1 MRFGFLLK
9 RGKPE
14 GPELAVGLSR
24 VLVSRGATLYALPD
38 DAGAIPGAIPVP
50 AERFGA
56 SIDALA
62 VLGGDGTFLY
72 GAALVADHGV
82 PIFGVNL
89 GSLGFMTP
97 YARGEA
103 AAAIEQAALGRLKIE
118 ERIRLTVTV
127 HAPDKAA
134 AAAPIVTQHVVN
146 DAVLTQRSIA
156 RLIDLEARLDGAEI
170 ATYKAD
176 GLIVSTPTGSTAYTL
191 AAGGPILTP
200 DVEAMVLT
208 PICPHALTNRPLVFR
223 PDARL
228 EIRNASGSPVT
239 LTIDG
244 QWAHELVSGAR
255 IEVRRADQPLRLYQ
269 APRGFFGILREKL
282 SWGERRAAGS

>member
-14 GPELAVGLSR
+14 ALELATQLSGILR
-24 VLVSRGATLYALPD
+24 ARGSTVFALPE
-38 DAGAIPGAIPVP
+38 DAAALPGAAPVT
-50 AERFGA
+50 AEAMGA
-56 SIDALA
+56 SVDALA

-72 GAALVADHGV
+72 GASLVADCDV

-89 GSLGFMTP
+89 GSLGFITP
-97 YARGEA
+97 YARAEA
-103 AAAIEQAALGRLKIE
+103 AAAIEDAAAGRLPVE
-118 ERIRLTVTV
+118 QRIRLAVSIRPPRGGPPRQP
-127 HAPDKAA
+127 AEQLRSA
-134 AAAPIVTQHVVN
+134 VN

-156 RLIDLEARLDGAEI
+156 RLLDLEARLDGAEI

-200 DVEAMVLT
+200 DVQAMVLT
-208 PICPHALTNRPLVFR
+208 PICPHTLTNRPLVFR

-228 EIRNASGSPVT
+228 EIRNATGGSVT

-244 QWAHELVSGAR
+244 QWGYELVSDAS
-255 IEVRRADQPLRLYQ
+255 IEVRRADRPLRLYQ
-269 APRGFFGILREKL
+269 SPRGFFGILREKL
-282 SWGERRAAGS
+282 SWGERQG

>member
-14 GPELAVGLSR
+14 AREL
-24 VLVSRGATLYALPD
+24 GAELGRALTDQGVRLYALD
-38 DAGAIPGAIPVP
+38 EDASAIPGATVVSE
-50 AERFGA
+50 AEMGR

-72 GAALVADHGV
+72 GAGLVADHGV

-89 GSLGFMTP
+89 GSLGFITP

-103 AAAIEQAALGRLKIE
+103 LAAIQDAARGRLGIE
-118 ERIRLTVTV
+118 ERIRLAVTLPGSSTTEGGPKC
-127 HAPDKAA
+127 A
-134 AAAPIVTQHVVN
+134 VN

-156 RLIDLEARLDGAEI
+156 RLLDLEARLDGAEI
-170 ATYKAD
+170 ASYKAD
-176 GLIVSTPTGSTAYTL
+176 GLIISTPTGSTAYTL

-200 DVEAMVLT
+200 NVQAMVLT
-208 PICPHALTNRPLVFR
+208 PICPHTLTNRPLVFP

-228 EIRNASGSPVT
+228 TIRNASGGPVT

-244 QWAHELVSGAR
+244 QWACELVSEAS
-255 IEVRRADQPLRLYQ
+255 IEVRRAEQPLRLYRP
-269 APRGFFGILREKL
+269 PRGFFAILREKL
-282 SWGERRAAGS
+282 SWGERQG

>member
-1 MRFGFLLK
+1 MRIGFLLK

-14 GPELAVGLSR
+14 ARQLAADLAR
-24 VLVSRGATLYALPD
+24 LLTDRGCALLALPED
-38 DAGAIPGAIPVP
+38 LAAIPGAQPVSE
-50 AERFGA
+50 AELGT

-89 GSLGFMTP
+89 GSLGFITP
-97 YARGEA
+97 YARSEA
-103 AAAIEQAALGRLKIE
+103 ASAIVDVVDGRAPIE
-118 ERIRLTVTV
+118 ERMRLAVTIRPPKGGPSVPSPPTRS
-127 HAPDKAA
+127 A
-134 AAAPIVTQHVVN
+134 VN

-156 RLIDLEARLDGAEI
+156 RLLDLEARLDGAEI

-176 GLIVSTPTGSTAYTL
+176 GIIVSTPTGSTAYTL

-200 DVEAMVLT
+200 EVQAMVLT
-208 PICPHALTNRPLVFR
+208 PICPHTLTNRPLVFP
-223 PDARL
+223 PDSRL
-228 EIRNASGSPVT
+228 EIRNGSGGSVT

-244 QWAHELVSGAR
+244 QWVHELVHDAA
-255 IEVRRADQPLRLYQ
+255 IEVRRAPQPLRIYRS
-269 APRGFFGILREKL
+269 PRGFFGILREKL
-282 SWGERRAAGS
+282 SWGERQS

>member
-14 GPELAVGLSR
+14 AREL
-24 VLVSRGATLYALPD
+24 GADLGRTLAGQGAKLFALAE
-38 DAGAIPGAIPVP
+38 DAAAIPGATAVP
-50 AERFGA
+50 EPELGR
-56 SIDALA
+56 SIDVLA

-72 GAALVADHGV
+72 GAGLVADHGV

-89 GSLGFMTP
+89 GSLGFITP
-97 YARGEA
+97 YARAEA
-103 AAAIEQAALGRLKIE
+103 AAAIQDAARGRLAIE

-127 HAPDKAA
+127 RDPE
-134 AAAPIVTQHVVN
+134 AAPGASPVGPKTAVN
-146 DAVLTQRSIA
+146 DAVLTQRTIA
-156 RLIDLEARLDGAEI
+156 RLLDLEARLDGAEI
-170 ATYKAD
+170 ASYKAD

-200 DVEAMVLT
+200 DVQARVLT
-208 PICPHALTNRPLVFR
+208 PSCPHTLTNRPLVFR

-228 EIRNASGSPVT
+228 EIRNASPGPVT

-244 QWAHELVSGAR
+244 QWACELAR
-255 IEVRRADQPLRLYQ
+255 EASIEIRRADQPLRLYR

-282 SWGERRAAGS
+282 SWGERQG

>member
-14 GPELAVGLSR
+14 AREL
-24 VLVSRGATLYALPD
+24 GAELGRALTDQGVRLYALD
-38 DAGAIPGAIPVP
+38 EDASAIPGATVVSE
-50 AERFGA
+50 AEMGR

-72 GAALVADHGV
+72 GAGLVADHGV
-82 PIFGVNL
+82 PIFSVNL
-89 GSLGFMTP
+89 GSLGFITP

-103 AAAIEQAALGRLKIE
+103 LAAIQDAARGRLGIE
-118 ERIRLTVTV
+118 ERIRLAVTLPGSSTTEGGPKC
-127 HAPDKAA
+127 A
-134 AAAPIVTQHVVN
+134 VN

-156 RLIDLEARLDGAEI
+156 RLLDLEARLDGAEI
-170 ATYKAD
+170 ASYKAD

-200 DVEAMVLT
+200 NVQAMVLT
-208 PICPHALTNRPLVFR
+208 PICPHTLTNRPLVFP

-228 EIRNASGSPVT
+228 TIRNASDGPVT

-244 QWAHELVSGAR
+244 QWGHELASGAS
-255 IEVRRADQPLRLYQ
+255 IEVRRAAQPLRVFRS
-269 APRGFFGILREKL
+269 PRGFFGILREKL
-282 SWGERRAAGS
+282 SWGERQS